1 MILPSGS
8 GISVAL
14 AVLALAAYVAPA
26 VAGTRLQERVSRGL
40 LIAGWLLHAMSLVWG
55 FLESSPNFGWAK
67 ALSVTVWFVVTVFV
81 FESHVFPP
89 ARMRWALVVLALI
102 ALLPPIVFP
111 GEPLR
116 AEAPLAPLHWTF
128 GLAAYGLFAAAVVHA
143 WLMRR
148 AEAAMREGAD
158 HYTGVPLLTLERLT
172 FNFALA
178 GFLVLSVTILAGFLF
193 TNWRWN
199 HENVFSILA
208 WCVFA
213 YLLLGRFYFGWR
225 GRKAVRVLYAGAI
238 LLLLGYAGS
247 RFVLEVIL
255 RRAA

>member
-8 GISVAL
+8 GVSVVLAL
-14 AVLALAAYVAPA
+14 VALAAYAVPA
-26 VAGTRLQERVSRGL
+26 IAASRVNESAARGL
-40 LIAGWLLHAMSLVWG
+40 LVAGWVLHALSLVWG
-55 FLESSPNFGWAK
+55 FLEPSPQFGWAK

-81 FESHVFPP
+81 FESRVFPP
-89 ARMRWALVVLALI
+89 ARMRWALLALAAV
-102 ALLPPIVFP
+102 ALLPPIAFP

-116 AEAPLAPLHWTF
+116 AEAPMAPMHWTF

-143 WLMRR
+143 LLMRR
-148 AEAAMREGAD
+148 AESAIREGGEP
-158 HYTGVPLLTLERLT
+158 YTGVPLLMLERLT

-178 GFLVLSVTILAGFLF
+178 GFIVLSVTILAGFLF
-193 TNWRWN
+193 THWRWN

-208 WCVFA
+208 WVVFA
-213 YLLLGRFYFGWR
+213 YLLLGRFRFGWR
-225 GRKAVRVLYAGAI
+225 GRKAVRVLYTGSI

-255 RRAA
+255 RRTP